1 MKWIGQRISFIDDKQ
16 RTTIVIYPQ
25 EATWVKG
32 LMGSWF
38 AMWMVIG
45 ATITWSYFTFNL
57 TDKEGVILFVFLCF
71 WGYYAFK
78 VARSFFWILSGK
90 ELIKIDEAALHYKK
104 SIRNYGRSI
113 PYYFENIKKMALYQ
127 PKEKSFQSVW
137 EASPW
142 VRGGERIDFEYQG
155 KIIRL
160 GRKLDEKDA
169 KLLFQLIT
177 KKIEERLKS
186 KKN

>member
-25 EATWVKG
+25 EATWIKG
-32 LMGSWF
+32 LMGAWF

-45 ATITWSYFTFNL
+45 ATIIWSYLTFEL
-57 TDKEGVILFVFLCF
+57 SDKENVILFVFMCF
-71 WGYYAFK
+71 WVYYAFK
-78 VARSFFWILSGK
+78 VARAFFWLLWGK
-90 ELIKIDEAALHYKK
+90 ELIKIDEAALHFKK

-155 KIIRL
+155 KLVRF
-160 GRKLDEKDA
+160 GRKLEEKDA

>member
-1 MKWIGQRISFIDDKQ
+1 
-16 RTTIVIYPQ
+16 
-25 EATWVKG
+25 
-32 LMGSWF
+32 
-38 AMWMVIG
+38 
-45 ATITWSYFTFNL
+45 
-57 TDKEGVILFVFLCF
+57 
-71 WGYYAFK
+71 
-78 VARSFFWILSGK
+78 
-90 ELIKIDEAALHYKK
+90 
-104 SIRNYGRSI
+104 
-113 PYYFENIKKMALYQ
+113 MALYQ

-155 KIIRL
+155 KIIRF